1 MGQRILGA
9 AILAVGILYGVIILI
24 NASHDREQLKAGK
37 GNLPLLAALEATV
50 FFCASMGI
58 SDFLLNT
65 LAAKKLRLT
74 DDKTLP
80 GTLVAC
86 GLTPGAVIAFSLLR
100 SDNPADLLTLVLCG
114 ALVMLGSATG
124 SRLVSRIDGKMVKTV
139 MKTAL
144 VASFL
149 ILIVKMIVSAGRTG
163 EAIGLASWKLAVAA
177 VICFASGLLNMFGIP
192 MKPTW
197 TALFLILGLSPLATL
212 TMVLVLGALCPL
224 SGGIEVIRRGN
235 YCRKMAVCA
244 VTAGVAGAVLGT
256 LLAVSLPAMLLNI
269 ILLGVMLLA
278 IITMFRR

>member
-114 ALVMLGSATG
+114 ALVMLGSAAG

-144 VASFL
+144 VVSFL

-163 EAIGLASWKLAVAA
+163 EAIGLASWRLAVAA

>member
-9 AILAVGILYGVIILI
+9 VILAAGVLYGAAILTIAYRRRDELRSGG
-24 NASHDREQLKAGK
+24 RR
-37 GNLPLLAALEATV
+37 LPLLAALEAGV

-65 LAAKKLRLT
+65 LTARKLRLT

-100 SDNPADLLTLVLCG
+100 SENPADLLTLILCG
-114 ALVMLGSATG
+114 ALVMLGSVTG
-124 SRLVSRIDGKMVKTV
+124 ARLVSRFDGRVVKTV
-139 MKTAL
+139 MRVAL
-144 VASFL
+144 TASFL
-149 ILIVKMIVSAGRTG
+149 ILILKMILSAGRTG
-163 EAIGLASWKLAVAA
+163 AAIGLTSWRLAAAAA
-177 VICFASGLLNMFGIP
+177 VCFASGLLNMFGIP

-197 TALFLILGLSPLATL
+197 TALFLILGMSPLATL

-224 SGGIEVIRRGN
+224 SGGVEVIRRGN
-235 YCRKMAVCA
+235 FSRPMAVCA
-244 VTAGVAGAVLGT
+244 VTGGSAGAVLGAV
-256 LLAVSLPAMLLNI
+256 LAVSLPAAALNI
-269 ILLGVMLLA
+269 ILLAVMLLA